1 MLIPVSDI
9 SIQYSRNVGTPW
21 HLLRAQGRLIP
32 SRHELR
38 MTFVLCSLVALR
50 LCCSVRILSRAHRLL
65 YYVSTQL
72 FSVQRP
78 FPQVLVKSTAAR
90 SLSRHPVVIVLLWL
104 PSVSLGRKNHLDL
117 LLSLLLEFN
126 FNKIFLSFEI
136 VIGAF
141 CN

>member
-1 MLIPVSDI
+1 MFVSKQPRILRGKVCWSQWVTFLYSTVVTWGHRDI
-9 SIQYSRNVGTPW
+9 CSAYKDVCEP
-21 HLLRAQGRLIP
+21 LIP

-50 LCCSVRILSRAHRLL
+50 LYCSVRILLRAHRLL
-65 YYVSTQL
+65 YYMATQL
-72 FSVQRP
+72 FRVQRP

-117 LLSLLLEFN
+117 LLSLLL
-126 FNKIFLSFEI
+126 
-136 VIGAF
+136 
-141 CN
+141 